1 MLSYRYLLAGSSLGL
16 LPQVGTAQQ
25 GPQLSLSTGVALSQ
39 ATMQRYAA
47 TPRSFRPEH
56 GLALAAGVRFS
67 YPVSP
72 DWALEIVQGVA
83 DLQPG
88 VRYRIPSGGRSAGI
102 GAGALLQTGLAVR
115 RTNLWQIS
123 PRLQLD
129 AALTG
134 AYAWLARPC
143 RNDYASSWFSQQTQP
158 TFSQPIAEWTTR
170 QRHRATVLL
179 GGEAQL
185 QYALDARHSLLLSL
199 GYNRG
204 LRTLVESRSQ
214 QLRYLDDN
222 GQVQSGGFVLR
233 NRGSYATLQLGYGWQ
248 LGNPAGWPTTHTPRY
263 GRLPALSTEP
273 EPEAPPVY
281 FEPVE
286 E

>member
-1 MLSYRYLLAGSSLGL
+1 
-16 LPQVGTAQQ
+16 
-25 GPQLSLSTGVALSQ
+25 
-39 ATMQRYAA
+39 MQRYAA

-56 GLALAAGVRFS
+56 GLALAAGLRFS

-72 DWALEIVQGVA
+72 HWALEIAQEVA

-88 VRYRIPSGGRSAGI
+88 VRYRIPNSSGSSGV
-102 GAGALLQTGLAVR
+102 GARAVLHTGVTVR
-115 RTNLWQIS
+115 RLNLWQIS
-123 PRLQLD
+123 PRMQLD

-134 AYAWLARPC
+134 AYAWLARPY
-143 RNDYASSWFSQQTQP
+143 RSDYIGSWFSPQQTQP

-179 GGEAQL
+179 GGEARL
-185 QYALDARHSLLLSL
+185 QCTLDTRHSLLLSL

-214 QLRYLDDN
+214 QLLYLDDH

-248 LGNPAGWPTTHTPRY
+248 LVNPAGKVTTHTPRY
-263 GRLPALSTEP
+263 GRLPALSA